1 MLEESILNSIKEL
14 LGPDSDYDVFDNEI
28 LIHINMALSV
38 LTQHGVGPSEGFIVK
53 DADATWSDF
62 LGDEKDLGM
71 AKTYVY
77 MKVKMAFD
85 PPGNSFLLTNME
97 EACREFEWRLMV
109 AMDDKKD

>member
-1 MLEESILNSIKEL
+1 MEESILNSIKEL
-14 LGPDSDYDVFDNEI
+14 LGPDSDYSVFDNEI

-38 LTQHGVGPSEGFIVK
+38 LTQHGVGPKGGITVTDDST
-53 DADATWSDF
+53 TWADF
-62 LGDEKDLGM
+62 LGNESDLGM

>member
-1 MLEESILNSIKEL
+1 MEESILNSIKDL
-14 LGPDSDYDVFDNEI
+14 LGPDSGYDVFDNEI

-53 DADATWSDF
+53 DEDATWQDF
-62 LGDEKDLGM
+62 LGDSKDLEM

-85 PPGNSFLLTNME
+85 PPTSSFMLTSLK
-97 EACREFEWRLMV
+97 EACQEYEWRLMV
-109 AMDDKKD
+109 AMEDKK

>member
-1 MLEESILNSIKEL
+1 MEESILNSIKDL

-38 LTQHGVGPSEGFIVK
+38 LTQHGVGPSEGFIVE
-53 DADATWSDF
+53 DADATWQDF
-62 LGDEKDLGM
+62 LGDSKDLEM

-85 PPGNSFLLTNME
+85 PPTSSFMLTSLK
-97 EACREFEWRLMV
+97 EACQEYEWRLMV
-109 AMDDKKD
+109 AMDDKK